1 MATMPNNLSD
11 DARAFLRDFL
21 QRPDV
26 QERPG
31 LKKALEDQL
40 AGIKPK
46 KRVKGQVIKSAMP
59 D

>member
-1 MATMPNNLSD
+1 MPNNLSS
-11 DARAFLRDFL
+11 DARAYLTDFL

-40 AGIKPK
+40 AGIRPK
-46 KRVKGQVIKSAMP
+46 KRVKGQVIKEAMP